1 MTYQSVTILG
11 NLGKD
16 PDLKFTPSGQQVCS
30 FSVATNS
37 KYTTKDGAQVEE
49 VVWWRVTTWGNLAET
64 CNQYL
69 TKGRTVLVTGRLTA
83 DENGGPRIW
92 TGSDGTP
99 KASFELT
106 ALEVKFIGSK
116 GQDD

>member
-30 FSVATNS
+30 FSVATNR
-37 KYTTKDGAQVEE
+37 KYVKDGARVEE
-49 VVWWRVTTWGNLAET
+49 VVWFRVTTWGNLAET
-64 CNQYL
+64 CNKYL
-69 TKGRTVLVTGRLTA
+69 SKGRQVLVTGRLAA
-83 DENGGPRIW
+83 DETGGPRIW
-92 TGSDGTP
+92 TGSDGAP

>member
-1 MTYQSVTILG
+1 MYQSVTILG

-16 PDLKFTPSGQQVCS
+16 PEMKYTPSGQAITN
-30 FSVATNS
+30 FSVATNR
-37 KYTTKDGAQVEE
+37 KYVKDGAQVEE
-49 VVWWRVTTWGNLAET
+49 VVWFRVSAWGKLAET